1 MSIGSTPCASPYW
14 TSPRSPRDPPRP
26 RRLRTPSISPS
37 ATEHLGYERYW
48 LAEHHASG
56 GLAGSAPEILIAHV
70 AANTCSIRVGSGG
83 VMLSHYSPLEGRRA
97 VPDAGDA
104 LPGADRPRPR
114 TRPGSEPLTAFALQR
129 NRQHQSSDD
138 FIDQLAELEAWLNG
152 TFPEQHPFARI
163 TATPVPDARP
173 RRLAAQL
180 VAATPRRSRHTSA
193 RAFASPTSSPT
204 TAAPSRSPT
213 TRRASCPRRA
223 TTPLRQLLRSA
234 SSAPTPTKRR
244 RRWRL
249 LPHSGASDGGRA
261 RTVRFRPSPRPRTTP
276 GRAQTCLAA
285 GPAAS
290 RTIVG
295 DPEQVKN
302 QLNEL
307 AERYGVDDLVLVTIT
322 HDHAARVHSYELI
335 AKEFGLSQP
344 SS

>member
-1 MSIGSTPCASPYW
+1 VRLSVLDQSPIPEGSTPAEALAN
-14 TSPRSPRDPPRP
+14 TVD
-26 RRLRTPSISPS
+26 LAQ

-83 VMLSHYSPLEGRRA
+83 VMLSHYSPLKVAEQFRMLETLFPGRIDLGLGRA
-97 VPDAGDA
+97 
-104 LPGADRPRPR
+104 
-114 TRPGSEPLTAFALQR
+114 PGSEPLTAFALQR

-163 TATPVPDARP
+163 TATPVPARAP
-173 RRLAAQL
+173 DVWLLSSSGYSSA
-180 VAATPRRSRHTSA
+180 VAAHFGAGLCFAHFIADNGGPESIADYKARFVPSA
-193 RAFASPTSSPT
+193 RHDSPAAAVAVGVVCADTNEEA
-204 TAAPSRSPT
+204 TA
-213 TRRASCPRRA
+213 
-223 TTPLRQLLRSA
+223 LA
-234 SSAPTPTKRR
+234 SSAALWRLRR
-244 RRWRL
+244 RKGENG
-249 LPHSGASDGGRA
+249 PVPTVAEASGYTWTGSDL
-261 RTVRFRPSPRPRTTP
+261 
-276 GRAQTCLAA
+276 LAA

-295 DPEQVKN
+295 DPEQVRN
-302 QLNEL
+302 QLSEL